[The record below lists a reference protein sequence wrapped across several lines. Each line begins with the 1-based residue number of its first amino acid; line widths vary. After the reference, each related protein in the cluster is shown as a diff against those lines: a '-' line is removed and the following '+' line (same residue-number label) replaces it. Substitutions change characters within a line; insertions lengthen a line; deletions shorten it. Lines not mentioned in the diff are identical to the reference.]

1 MRDLSLE
8 TEEKLVFLCK
18 KEDQKAFEELINREG
33 DYIEGWIRKFAKHDD
48 ALSKEVYQITLIKG
62 WQRIKSFKGNCKF
75 STWMNTIARN
85 NFYDIYR
92 SNSKRKFV
100 STDYLWT
107 LSGETDVGV
116 IESHDK
122 KIQRDDQIDEHK
134 KVLQKI
140 FSRIKPEHSEIL
152 RMYHSEDM
160 SYAEIAKAID
170 KPIGT
175 VMSRLHYAR
184 RSAASTIKKLKLKNY
199 IENFV

>member
-8 TEEKLVFLCK
+8 TEEKLVLLCK
-18 KEDQKAFEELINREG
+18 GEDQKAFEELISREG
-33 DYIEGWIRKFAKHDD
+33 DCIERWIRKFAKHDD

-62 WQRIKSFKGNCKF
+62 WQRIESFKGNCRF

-92 SNSKRKFV
+92 SNSKFV
-100 STDYLWT
+100 SLDHLWT
-107 LSGETDVGV
+107 LSDEIGAGV
-116 IESHDK
+116 VESHDK
-122 KIQRDDQIDEHK
+122 KIQRDDQINEHK

-152 RMYHSEDM
+152 KMYHSEGM
-160 SYAEIAKAID
+160 PYAEIAKAID
-170 KPIGT
+170 KPLGT

-184 RSAASTIKKLKLKNY
+184 RSAASVIKKLKLKNY
-199 IENFV
+199 IENCF